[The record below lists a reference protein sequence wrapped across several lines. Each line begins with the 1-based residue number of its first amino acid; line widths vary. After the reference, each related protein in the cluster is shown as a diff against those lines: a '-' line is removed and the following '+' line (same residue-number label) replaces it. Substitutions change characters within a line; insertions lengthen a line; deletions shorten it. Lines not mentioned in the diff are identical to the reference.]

1 MRMKKKNEKIFD
13 KSFIILKLLITF
25 AP

>member
-1 MRMKKKNEKIFD
+1 MRMKKKKAKKVG
-13 KSFIILKLLITF
+13 KSFIILKLLVIF

>member
-1 MRMKKKNEKIFD
+1 MLMKKKKAKKRG
-13 KSFIILKLLITF
+13 KSFIILKLLIIF

>member
-1 MRMKKKNEKIFD
+1 MLMKKKKAKKNG